1 MTLAEELPCVSRERG
16 AYREAFQAPSS
27 LSFFPRPVP
36 WAMIA
41 MRLRREDMGRSNGD
55 RDSRRRRR
63 QDSRRGRNSL
73 PSLFLREL
81 DSRNAG
87 AGSYF

>member
-55 RDSRRRRR
+55 RDSRR
-63 QDSRRGRNSL
+63 GRNSL